1 MQRDFVTPSTAK
13 CVFSFVERKKKEKKI
28 VFRICFRIRL
38 RECVGTESLLLTGL
52 RELKL
57 LKVKRPETTA

>member
-1 MQRDFVTPSTAK
+1 MIRGFQR
-13 CVFSFVERKKKEKKI
+13 KKEKKI
-28 VFRICFRIRL
+28 VFRVCFRIRL
-38 RECVGTESLLLTGL
+38 RECVGTESLLLTGV

>member
-1 MQRDFVTPSTAK
+1 MIRGFQR
-13 CVFSFVERKKKEKKI
+13 KKEKKI
-28 VFRICFRIRL
+28 VFRVCFHILSIAFDTLRL
-38 RECVGTESLLLTGL
+38 RECVGTESLLLTGV